1 MLAPMYIVHEGRLFL
16 NETVN
21 NIQFSLSVQMKL
33 GKYMYELGT
42 MHP

>member
-1 MLAPMYIVHEGRLFL
+1 MLAPMYIVGLQLR
-16 NETVN
+16 NETDN

-42 MHP
+42 TQP